1 MRDICP
7 HQSPEEVRNL
17 ISHMNP
23 SLENFHEML
32 SKDKKLQEDVAVLT
46 QRLAFELALL
56 PLTQSDIVK
65 IGLQETHRSLQYSNF
80 LKPFRPEE
88 TIACSV
94 HYQKN
99 PNRKIGLKLSDSCVT
114 AWHGVLV
121 ETDGSFAIEHLKD
134 VNKDHY
140 RTVLNIVNGLEIAH
154 LQKLHDNNRITI
166 KDKHP

>member
-17 ISHMNP
+17 ISHMSP
-23 SLENFHEML
+23 SSENFHEIL
-32 SKDKKLQEDVAVLT
+32 SKDQKLQEDVIVLT

-56 PLTQSDIVK
+56 PFTQSDIVK
-65 IGLQETHRSLQYSNF
+65 IGLQETHTSLQYSNF

-99 PNRKIGLKLSDSCVT
+99 PNRKIGLKLSDSCIT
-114 AWHGVLV
+114 PWHGVLV
-121 ETDGSFAIEHLKD
+121 ETDGNFAIEHLKD

-140 RTVLNIVNGLEIAH
+140 RKVLNTVNGFKIAH
-154 LQKLHDNNRITI
+154 LQKL
-166 KDKHP
+166 